1 MLNNNELLTE
11 DQATLVMTILLD
23 SLLELK
29 AAEGL
34 YDDFGTIKDLETAIK
49 KLDSTFIKLGY
60 SDENE

>member
-1 MLNNNELLTE
+1 MDNHELLTE

-49 KLDSTFIKLGY
+49 KLDNTFIKLGY
-60 SDENE
+60 SDGNE